1 MKHLQKYFHKNE
13 LPYIISA
20 AALGIFN
27 HFLYKLSG
35 QSAFAALFCPVNESV
50 WEHLKLLFFPYLFV
64 SIYEYTHRRPAF
76 TLFFYSRYLAV
87 LCGMGFT
94 ISAFYTY
101 TGTFGEEFLPIDI
114 LIYLGSVFFSFLCAS
129 YFYIIFQSFRKIRS
143 SSSNK
148 NFQKRFPFLFALK
161 NRISYRFYHPSWSQV
176 CILWI
181 LGILFF
187 FTFTCYP
194 PDIPLF
200 FSPI

>member
-1 MKHLQKYFHKNE
+1 MKHLHRYFHKHE
-13 LPYIISA
+13 LPYMLTVIV
-20 AALGIFN
+20 LGTLN

-35 QSAFAALFCPVNESV
+35 QSTFVALFCPVNESI

-64 SIYEYTHRRPAF
+64 SIYEYIHRRPAF

-101 TGTFGEEFLPIDI
+101 TGTFGEDFLPIDI
-114 LIYLGSVFFSFLCAS
+114 LIFLGSVFFSFLCAS

-143 SSSNK
+143 GSSH
-148 NFQKRFPFLFALK
+148 KRIQEHLPSLYALGS
-161 NRISYRFYHPSWSQV
+161 RIHYYFYHPTKIQV

-181 LGILFF
+181 FSSLCFF
-187 FTFTCYP
+187 AFTCYP

-200 FSPI
+200 FSSI